1 MLAVELWEEFVDKH
15 PECQNAYYDV
25 WAFGSSADEL
35 ADLTLQGIKTATSS
49 AYDLYAEDNEPL
61 PKAYDYNVILNST
74 GEPVC
79 VTKTT
84 KVYLMPFNQISERHA
99 YREGEGDRTLD
110 YWRKV
115 HIDFFNQAFADSEAK
130 FNKYSLI
137 VCEEFEVVHK
147 KTSLFQGDDILER
160 S

>member
-1 MLAVELWEEFVDKH
+1 MLAVELWEEFLGEH
-15 PECQNAYYDV
+15 PECQSAQYDV
-25 WAFGSSADEL
+25 WAFGASADEL
-35 ADLTLQGIKTATSS
+35 ADLTLQGVKTATSS
-49 AYDLYAEDNEPL
+49 AYDLYVEDNEPL
-61 PKAYDYNVILNST
+61 PKAYDYNVILNGA

-99 YREGEGDRTLD
+99 YREGEGDRTIE

-115 HIDFFNQAFADSEAK
+115 HLDFFNQAFVESEIE
-130 FNKYSLI
+130 FNKDSLI

-147 KTSLFQGDDILER
+147 NTSLFQGDDILER